1 MALVTTFLTTPLTT
15 WLYPQ
20 WYQDKTARWRRGEI
34 DWDGN
39 SLQSDSGAPSTPA
52 EKLRA
57 KPVRRIAVYLRLDGL
72 SSVCTFVSLLG
83 GNRASKSTA
92 LVHHA
97 NKESEPRSE
106 PSEEQLD
113 IRDSHTESAIAAHG
127 LRLIELT
134 DRLSS
139 TMKVSAIE
147 EYSVWDPV
155 VNVFRSFGQLNS
167 IQSEGRVAV
176 VPKHLYADSV
186 LDMTRDASA
195 DFLLLPWSAS
205 GSVSDRQSL
214 WSTEE
219 SPASPS
225 NAPYANFV
233 SQVIARVSVNTGILV
248 DRALEIPSG
257 ERPNLKRTTSARSVP
272 IVHNHMFSNSKQH
285 IVLLFYGGADDRF
298 ALRLA
303 LQLAQNE
310 QVTATIVHVKT
321 PTTATSTQTN
331 AESSS
336 APSSSGD
343 NRRTAEQA
351 HVFLPDESDS
361 AFFAALRD
369 SVPTELSS
377 RVVFTEANLPD
388 HSAAVT
394 DFAVHTV
401 QEEIDRSGTESNH
414 LVIVGRR
421 SVGGDSSPSEGETGS
436 ETRKAL
442 GIVGEALVRRSIR
455 ANVLVLQAAEL

>member
-20 WYQDKTARWRRGEI
+20 WYQDKAARWRRGEI

-39 SLQSDSGAPSTPA
+39 PVHSDSGPPSTPA
-52 EKLRA
+52 EKLRT
-57 KPVRRIAVYLRLDGL
+57 KPVRRVAVYLRLDGL
-72 SSVCTFVSLLG
+72 SSVCTFVSMLG
-83 GNRASKSTA
+83 GHRTSKTSS

-97 NKESEPRSE
+97 HKGSEAQFG

-113 IRDSHTESAIAAHG
+113 SRASQSEPAIAAHG

-155 VNVFRSFGQLNS
+155 VNVFRAFGQLNS
-167 IQSEGRVAV
+167 IQSDGRVAV

-219 SPASPS
+219 SSAAPP
-225 NAPYANFV
+225 NAPYAAFV

-248 DRALEIPSG
+248 DRALEIPSR
-257 ERPNLKRTTSARSVP
+257 ERPDLKRTTSARGGVLP
-272 IVHNHMFSNSKQH
+272 IVHDRMVSANSKQH
-285 IVLLFYGGADDRF
+285 VILLFHGGADDRF

-303 LQLAQNE
+303 LQLARNE
-310 QVTATIVHVKT
+310 QVTATVIHINT
-321 PTTATSTQTN
+321 PT
-331 AESSS
+331 S
-336 APSSSGD
+336 APTNSETSHNPPATPAS
-343 NRRTAEQA
+343 TAEP
-351 HVFLPDESDS
+351 HTLSEENDLSFL
-361 AFFAALRD
+361 ATIRD
-369 SVPTELSS
+369 SVPIELSP
-377 RVVFTEANLPD
+377 RVVFTEASPTD
-388 HSAAVT
+388 PSTAVT
-394 DFAVHTV
+394 DFAMRTV
-401 QEEIDRSGTESNH
+401 QEELDRSGTESNH

-421 SVGGDSSPSEGETGS
+421 SVGGESSSPDGDGGS

-442 GIVGEALVRRSIR
+442 GVVGEALVRRSVR
-455 ANVLVLQAAEL
+455 ASVLVLQAAE